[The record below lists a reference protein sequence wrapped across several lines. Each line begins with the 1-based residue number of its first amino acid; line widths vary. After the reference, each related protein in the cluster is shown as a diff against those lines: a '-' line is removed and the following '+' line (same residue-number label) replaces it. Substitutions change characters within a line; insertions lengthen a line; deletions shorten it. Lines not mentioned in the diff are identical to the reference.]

1 MASPCFVRRSRA
13 CGLRAHTAR
22 PTMHSSDG
30 RAANRWLPPRRRRC
44 RSHVPALPP
53 DRRQI
58 GHTDRVETR
67 EAVATAEVTRHR
79 VRLLLPALL
88 LVTVAY
94 PVSELHPTAALA
106 YALAYVALL
115 ALGARVASVTNGRQ
129 VTATVVAGAIALL
142 SVPWVMFPDTLWL
155 SLSVYALLVG
165 FHLLVI
171 AAVVQH
177 LYEAPQSNRDVLVAG
192 TSLYVLV
199 GDMFVPAAM
208 IVHLVT
214 VELTGGAAYVADAPI
229 GWQQMAYVSFTTL
242 TTVGRGTLQPTTS
255 AAQALAIAEATL

>member
-1 MASPCFVRRSRA
+1 MAA
-13 CGLRAHTAR
+13 TG
-22 PTMHSSDG
+22 
-30 RAANRWLPPRRRRC
+30 AAAG

-67 EAVATAEVTRHR
+67 EAVATAEFTRHR

-142 SVPWVMFPDTLWL
+142 SVPWVMFPDALWL

-171 AAVVQH
+171 AAVVKH

-242 TTVGRGTLQPTTS
+242 TTVGRGTLQPATS
-255 AAQALAIAEATL
+255 AAQALAIAEATLGVLIVAVIIARLVAAEVTRALHRHA

>member
-22 PTMHSSDG
+22 STMHSSDG

-67 EAVATAEVTRHR
+67 EAVATAEFTRHR

-88 LVTVAY
+88 LVTVTY

-115 ALGARVASVTNGRQ
+115 
-129 VTATVVAGAIALL
+129 
-142 SVPWVMFPDTLWL
+142 
-155 SLSVYALLVG
+155 
-165 FHLLVI
+165 VI

-177 LYEAPQSNRDVLVAG
+177 LYEATQSTRDVLVAG

-214 VELTGGAAYVADAPI
+214 VELTGAAAYVADAPI

-242 TTVGRGTLQPTTS
+242 TTVGRGTLQPATS
-255 AAQALAIAEATL
+255 AAQALAIAEATLGVLIVAVIIARLVAAEVTRTRHRHGA